1 MDMCQLTL
9 IEDMNFEPQLKCS
22 SPNKKKISVLLFL
35 KLYLMI
41 IIRFF
46 YLKFLSKFVSSFVM

>member
-46 YLKFLSKFVSSFVM
+46 YLKFLSKFVSSLVM